1 MEAVG
6 ISISN
11 ELTYTDACFGYFN
24 SCGTTQGCF
33 SATDYNNPIFKQVKY
48 YQIEGIYVFNNIVL
62 NSGIDIWDAFSGIG
76 NYGYLNNIFVE
87 NNTIIGKDAT
97 INLSSAPLGFNFGTP
112 FVYVGNI
119 KIRNNMISYN
129 PDLVNKV
136 MLNYSVGSG
145 ICNGTIGSKITFS
158 GNAWKQKPLINGL
171 NFFQDTTL
179 LLLPKQVDFNDLSTI
194 NPNSSNSNLT
204 YAKPRLNYIVDDFY
218 HNPRKLNTNCGA
230 IELISNNLRSEV
242 ISKS

>member
-1 MEAVG
+1 
-6 ISISN
+6 
-11 ELTYTDACFGYFN
+11 
-24 SCGTTQGCF
+24 
-33 SATDYNNPIFKQVKY
+33 
-48 YQIEGIYVFNNIVL
+48 
-62 NSGIDIWDAFSGIG
+62 
-76 NYGYLNNIFVE
+76 
-87 NNTIIGKDAT
+87 
-97 INLSSAPLGFNFGTP
+97 
-112 FVYVGNI
+112 
-119 KIRNNMISYN
+119 MISYN

-171 NFFQDTTL
+171 NFFQDTSL

-242 ISKS
+242 ENKLVKSNIRIYPNPNDGKFNFETTIEGNVRIFNSLGLLIFETSVNEGNNEINFQRKL